1 MFLVFEATEKE
12 QAMRYMKSFLVAVP
26 VALGL
31 LITPVITPAAH
42 AEWRHG
48 GWGYHGGYRGGWGV
62 PLGAALLG
70 LGVGA
75 AVVASQPPAYY
86 YPPAPAYY
94 YPPPA
99 YAQPYY
105 SPYYAAPAPTYG
117 QQ

>member
-1 MFLVFEATEKE
+1 MFLIFEATEKE

-31 LITPVITPAAH
+31 LVAPVIMPAAH

-48 GWGYHGGYRGGWGV
+48 GGGYHGGYRGGWGV

-94 YPPPA
+94 YPPPVA
-99 YAQPYY
+99 YSQ
-105 SPYYAAPAPTYG
+105 PYYAAPGYV

>member
-12 QAMRYMKSFLVAVP
+12 KAMRYMESLLVAVP

-31 LITPVITPAAH
+31 LVTPMITPAAH

-48 GWGYHGGYRGGWGV
+48 GWGYHGGYRGPGWGV

-94 YPPPA
+94 YPPPV
-99 YAQPYY
+99 
-105 SPYYAAPAPTYG
+105 
-117 QQ
+117 